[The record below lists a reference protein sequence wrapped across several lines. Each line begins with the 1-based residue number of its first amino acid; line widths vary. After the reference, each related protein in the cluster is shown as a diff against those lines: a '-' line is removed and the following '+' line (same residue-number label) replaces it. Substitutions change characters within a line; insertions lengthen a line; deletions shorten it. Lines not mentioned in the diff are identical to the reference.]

1 MLPSELLR
9 ARTSRGR
16 IYPMFCSVGGADTEA
31 GGGGDGGGPE
41 NGAAADTEREL
52 ASALISRFEDASASG
67 TSRGELHR
75 TISDMEPDYDYKLV
89 RGLRTLLERRSSFA
103 TQRPESCPPGLDPY
117 DVRRALFTESSAAG
131 LATSAAKRDAIIRRT
146 ADACGIRP
154 ADVPR
159 VMWADLEENQTLEH
173 FDAISVGD
181 LLLWYNMSLA
191 QTLLFGCTRMEFYVG
206 EGPYW
211 KEILRAV
218 KARGLMY
225 VLEPGDGAGKKKGG
239 GGDIGSSSNSSRKE
253 GGVPPRCILE
263 GPLSVFKMTTK
274 YGTAFA
280 RLLPVITRTPSWRI
294 DATISRKTP
303 GGVKLYR
310 FEMESDSVHA
320 HLRGVE
326 YGPRHGTDA
335 DLQQYDSAVEQKFA
349 DILYAHLGRG
359 DPLGWRMTR
368 EPGPLISGNK
378 AMLPDF
384 VFERLGR
391 RVYLEI
397 VGFWTPDYI
406 RRKFAKLRDMLLVE
420 PAAAGK
426 SGPGAGPEA
435 GGAGGI
441 DMLVGIDSSL
451 LCSQASEVAGLPGVF
466 MFGRDIS
473 VKPILDHLGKIDAEL
488 EREAASGARLSPGD
502 IGADVIAIRDVAVR
516 RLAPEGAVPGMFEA
530 SAPGRYVRAGP
541 FMVSAAKVS
550 EMSEAIGS
558 GPEGFVDACR
568 ILADAKIPEGCH
580 AELLSC
586 MGYDVVWPDLDPNN
600 ARIQKRAAPGRD

>member
-16 IYPMFCSVGGADTEA
+16 IYPMFCSVGGSDTGA
-31 GGGGDGGGPE
+31 GGGGDGASKGGAA
-41 NGAAADTEREL
+41 AAADTEREL
-52 ASALISRFEDASASG
+52 ASELISKFEDASASG
-67 TSRGELHR
+67 TSRGQLHR

-117 DVRRALFTESSAAG
+117 DVRRALFAESSAAG
-131 LATSAAKRDAIIRRT
+131 LATSAAKRDAIMRRA

-154 ADVPR
+154 PDVPR
-159 VMWADLEENQTLEH
+159 VMWADLEENQALER

-191 QTLLFGCTRMEFYVG
+191 QTLLFGCARMEFYVS

-225 VLEPGDGAGKKKGG
+225 VLEAGDSAGKRKDGG
-239 GGDIGSSSNSSRKE
+239 GSSSSKE
-253 GGVPPRCILE
+253 GEVPLRCILE

-280 RLLPVITRTPSWRI
+280 RLLPVITRTPSWWI

-310 FEMESDSVHA
+310 FEMASDSAHA
-320 HLRGVE
+320 HLRGTE

-335 DLQQYDSAVEQKFA
+335 DPQQYDSAVEQKFA

-420 PAAAGK
+420 PATTAGRGRPGA
-426 SGPGAGPEA
+426 GPGAG
-435 GGAGGI
+435 GGGGI

-473 VKPILDHLGKIDAEL
+473 VKPILDHLGEIDAEL

-502 IGADVIAIRDVAVR
+502 VGADVIAIRDVAVR
-516 RLAPEGAVPGMFEA
+516 RKVPEGAVPGMFEA

-550 EMSEAIGS
+550 EMSEAVDG

-568 ILADAKIPEGCH
+568 ILAGAKIPEECH

-600 ARIQKRAAPGRD
+600 ARIQKRAASGGG

>member
-16 IYPMFCSVGGADTEA
+16 IYPMFCSVGGADTGA
-31 GGGGDGGGPE
+31 GGDDGGGPK
-41 NGAAADTEREL
+41 GGASAAAAADTEREL

-67 TSRGELHR
+67 TSRGELNR
-75 TISDMEPDYDYKLV
+75 TISGMEPDHDYKLV
-89 RGLRTLLERRSSFA
+89 RGLRTLLERRSSFV
-103 TQRPESCPPGLDPY
+103 TQRPGSCPPGLDPY

-131 LATSAAKRDAIIRRT
+131 LATSSAKRDAIIRKA
-146 ADACGIRP
+146 ADACGIQP
-154 ADVPR
+154 PDVPR
-159 VMWADLEENQTLEH
+159 VMWADMEENQTLER

-191 QTLLFGCTRMEFYVG
+191 QTLLFGCTRMEFYVS

-211 KEILRAV
+211 KDILRAV

-225 VLEPGDGAGKKKGG
+225 VLEPGDGAGKRKGG
-239 GGDIGSSSNSSRKE
+239 GSGSSSKE
-253 GGVPPRCILE
+253 GKAPLRCILE

-280 RLLPVITRTPSWRI
+280 RLLPVITRTPSWWI

-310 FEMESDSVHA
+310 FEMASDSAHA

-335 DLQQYDSAVEQKFA
+335 DPQQYDSAVEQKFA
-349 DILYAHLGRG
+349 DILYTHLGRG

-426 SGPGAGPEA
+426 GGPGAGPEA

-466 MFGRDIS
+466 MFDKDVS
-473 VKPILDHLGKIDAEL
+473 VKPIL
-488 EREAASGARLSPGD
+488 
-502 IGADVIAIRDVAVR
+502 
-516 RLAPEGAVPGMFEA
+516 
-530 SAPGRYVRAGP
+530 GP
-541 FMVSAAKVS
+541 
-550 EMSEAIGS
+550 
-558 GPEGFVDACR
+558 PRQD
-568 ILADAKIPEGCH
+568 
-580 AELLSC
+580 
-586 MGYDVVWPDLDPNN
+586 
-600 ARIQKRAAPGRD
+600 

>member
-1 MLPSELLR
+1 MLPSEMLR

-16 IYPMFCSVGGADTEA
+16 IYPAFCSVGGAGTGE
-31 GGGGDGGGPE
+31 GKGGDGGPKSGAAAAAAAA
-41 NGAAADTEREL
+41 AAADTEREL
-52 ASALISRFEDASASG
+52 ASTLISKFEDASASG
-67 TSRGELHR
+67 MSRGQLHG

-131 LATSAAKRDAIIRRT
+131 LATSAAKRDAIIGRA
-146 ADACGIRP
+146 ADACRIRP
-154 ADVPR
+154 PDVPR
-159 VMWADLEENQTLEH
+159 VMWADLEENQTLER

-191 QTLLFGCTRMEFYVG
+191 QTLLFGCTRMEFYVS

-211 KEILRAV
+211 KEILRTV

-225 VLEPGDGAGKKKGG
+225 VLEAGGGAGNGKSGDAKGDGGGSGSGTKG
-239 GGDIGSSSNSSRKE
+239 E
-253 GGVPPRCILE
+253 APLRCILE

-280 RLLPVITRTPSWRI
+280 RLLPVITRTPSWWI

-310 FEMESDSVHA
+310 FEMASDSARA

-326 YGPRHGTDA
+326 HGPRHGTDA
-335 DLQQYDSAVEQKFA
+335 DPRQYDSAVEQKFA
-349 DILYAHLGRG
+349 DILHAHLGRG

-368 EPGPLISGNK
+368 EPGPLIAGNK

-406 RRKFAKLRDMLLVE
+406 RRKFAKLRDMLVE
-420 PAAAGK
+420 P
-426 SGPGAGPEA
+426 A

-451 LCSQASEVAGLPGVF
+451 LCSQASEVAGIPGVF
-466 MFGRDIS
+466 MFGKDVS
-473 VKPILDHLGKIDAEL
+473 VKPILDHLGEIDAEL

-502 IGADVIAIRDVAVR
+502 IGADVVAIRDVAVR
-516 RLAPEGAVPGMFEA
+516 HLVPEGAVPGMFEA

-541 FMVSAAKVS
+541 CMVSAAKVS
-550 EMSEAIGS
+550 EMSEAIDS
-558 GPEGFVDACR
+558 GPERFVDACS
-568 ILADAKIPEGCH
+568 ILAGAEIPGDCH

>member
-1 MLPSELLR
+1 MLPSEMLR

-16 IYPMFCSVGGADTEA
+16 IYPMFCSVGGAGTGERKGGA
-31 GGGGDGGGPE
+31 GGPGG
-41 NGAAADTEREL
+41 GAAAADSEREL
-52 ASALISRFEDASASG
+52 ASILISKFEDASASG
-67 TSRGELHR
+67 MSRGQLHR

-131 LATSAAKRDAIIRRT
+131 LATSAAKRDAIIGRA

-154 ADVPR
+154 PDVPR
-159 VMWADLEENQTLEH
+159 VMWADLEDNQTLER

-191 QTLLFGCTRMEFYVG
+191 QTLLFGCTRMEFYVS

-211 KEILRAV
+211 KEILRTV

-225 VLEPGDGAGKKKGG
+225 VLEAGGGAGNGKGG
-239 GGDIGSSSNSSRKE
+239 DAKGNGGGSGSGTK
-253 GGVPPRCILE
+253 GGAPLRCILE

-280 RLLPVITRTPSWRI
+280 RLLPVITRTPSWWV

-310 FEMESDSVHA
+310 FEMASDSARA

-326 YGPRHGTDA
+326 HGPRHGTDTGP
-335 DLQQYDSAVEQKFA
+335 QQYDSAVEQKFA

-368 EPGPLISGNK
+368 EPGPLIAGNK

-406 RRKFAKLRDMLLVE
+406 RRKFAKLRDML
-420 PAAAGK
+420 
-426 SGPGAGPEA
+426 AGPA
-435 GGAGGI
+435 AGGI

-466 MFGRDIS
+466 MFGRDMS

-488 EREAASGARLSPGD
+488 EREAAFAARLSPDD
-502 IGADVIAIRDVAVR
+502 IGADVVAIRDVAVR
-516 RLAPEGAVPGMFEA
+516 HLVPEGAVPGMFEA

-541 FMVSAAKVS
+541 CMVSAAKVS

-568 ILADAKIPEGCH
+568 MLADAEIPGDCH

-586 MGYDVVWPDLDPNN
+586 MGYDVVWPDLDPSN
-600 ARIQKRAAPGRD
+600 ARIQKRAAPGGD